1 MKTTKKKPQAVR
13 IPISKAVKPGDNS
26 QDKARPVE
34 VLVTTAVVL
43 FALYLSAKRGYLD
56 CLLVWWAQ

>member
-1 MKTTKKKPQAVR
+1 MKKKPQAVR
-13 IPISKAVKPGDNS
+13 IPIRQAIKPGDNS
-26 QDKARPVE
+26 QDKVRPVE

-43 FALYLSAKRGYLD
+43 FALYVSAKRGYLD